1 MNVEISDVSAL
12 EILDSRG
19 RPTLEVTVVLDDRV
33 RAVAGVPS
41 GASTGTREA
50 VERRD
55 GDAERYAGAGVT
67 GAVAAVNGE
76 IADALRGTRWTEL
89 AAVDEAMIALDGT
102 ATKQRL
108 GANAI
113 VGVSM
118 AVARAMA
125 ESVGQ
130 PLYRWLG
137 GADVEM
143 RLPVPHFNVING
155 GAHAQN
161 PLAFQEFMLA
171 PVGAPDVRE
180 ALRVGAEIYGRLR
193 ALLRDRGL
201 STGLG
206 DEGGFAPD
214 LATAHDVLD
223 LLVSAIDAAGYDAG
237 ASGVAI
243 ALDPAA
249 SEFCTDGVYHVTDD
263 EDLSAGDMVDL
274 YAELVD
280 RYPIWSIEDGL
291 AEDDWTGWRDLT
303 DRLGRQV
310 QLVGDDIFVTNPA
323 IIPIGGRVGVVR
335 RDRTDRRIVR
345 RHHPPPAQPRR
356 QPAAEQGPAHRR
368 EDPDPT
374 PRSRARLLPTAPW
387 RGQDQRRSDPRAQA
401 PHHHRDLPHPTSR
414 REDPRRPAHAGVGGG
429 QARLNSQVELTG
441 NCLA

>member
-1 MNVEISDVSAL
+1 MSIRISEVSAL

-19 RPTLEVTVVLDDRV
+19 RPTLEVTVVLDAGV

-76 IADALRGTRWTEL
+76 IADALRGAQWAEL
-89 AAVDEAMIALDGT
+89 AAVDDALIALDGT
-102 ATKQRL
+102 DTKERL

-137 GADVEM
+137 DADVER
-143 RLPVPHFNVING
+143 RLPVPHFNVVNG

-214 LATAHDVLD
+214 LATAPEVLD
-223 LLVSAIDAAGYDAG
+223 LLVAAIDAAGYDAG
-237 ASGVAI
+237 PSGVAI

-249 SEFCTDGVYHVTDD
+249 SEFCTDGVYHVSDD
-263 EDLSAGDMVDL
+263 EDLSARDMVDL

-291 AEDDWTGWRDLT
+291 AEDDWTGWRHLT

-323 IIPIGGRVGVVR
+323 IITRAIDEGVGTAALIKLNQIGTVTETLEAMRVCR
-335 RDRTDRRIVR
+335 RAGYAQMVSHRSGETPDTFIADLAVATGCGQLKSGA
-345 RHHPPPAQPRR
+345 PARGER
-356 QPAAEQGPAHRR
+356 VAKYN
-368 EDPDPT
+368 
-374 PRSRARLLPTAPW
+374 RLVAIEHDT
-387 RGQDQRRSDPRAQA
+387 
-401 PHHHRDLPHPTSR
+401 DLPYGLTS
-414 REDPRRPAHAGVGGG
+414 
-429 QARLNSQVELTG
+429 TT
-441 NCLA
+441 